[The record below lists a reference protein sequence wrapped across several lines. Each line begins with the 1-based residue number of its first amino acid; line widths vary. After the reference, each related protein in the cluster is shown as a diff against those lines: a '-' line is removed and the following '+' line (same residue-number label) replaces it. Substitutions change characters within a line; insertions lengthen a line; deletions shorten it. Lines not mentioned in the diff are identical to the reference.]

1 MRLPWSLPLHVAC
14 LAAAL
19 PLSAHAARAA
29 SAPDDAKPA
38 ERCETAVADTIRE
51 MRGKEA
57 RDIEFIAAQRSLL
70 PATGD
75 ETTVKGAGRYRTA
88 ATGVHGFTYR
98 CAYNAESNETSGVVF
113 RETGSSRPAAE
124 KAWEPDLSKVSP
136 ESCETAIA
144 GALKDKYPRVGRIAF
159 DAETRKLSPAPNED
173 TWLDGQGAVE
183 RAPGMNAI
191 PFSYRC
197 AFQAR
202 TGRLVSAQPQP

>member
-1 MRLPWSLPLHVAC
+1 MRLIRSLPLLILLSTARVA
-14 LAAAL
+14 LAA
-19 PLSAHAARAA
+19 PAA
-29 SAPDDAKPA
+29 STPAATDPKPA

-57 RDIEFIAAQRSLL
+57 RDIEFLAAQRSLL

-75 ETTVKGAGRYRTA
+75 ETTVKGAGRYKTT

-113 RETGSSRPAAE
+113 RETGSTKPLVE

-136 ESCETAIA
+136 DACETAIA
-144 GALKDKYPRVGRIAF
+144 ATLKDKYPRVGRIAF
-159 DAETRKLSPAPNED
+159 DAETRRLQPAPD
-173 TWLDGQGAVE
+173 DGTWLDGQGAVE
-183 RAPGMNAI
+183 RAPGMNSI
-191 PFSYRC
+191 PFTYRC

-202 TGRLVSAQPQP
+202 TGRLVSAQATP

>member
-1 MRLPWSLPLHVAC
+1 MRLIRSLPFLILMSTARVA
-14 LAAAL
+14 LAAPA
-19 PLSAHAARAA
+19 PAPAPAA
-29 SAPDDAKPA
+29 DAKPA

-75 ETTVKGAGRYRTA
+75 ETTVKGAGRYKNT
-88 ATGVHGFTYR
+88 ATGVHSFTYR

-113 RETGSSRPAAE
+113 RETGSTRPAAE

-136 ESCETAIA
+136 DACETAIA
-144 GALKDKYPRVGRIAF
+144 ATLKDKYPRVGRIAF
-159 DAETRKLSPAPNED
+159 DAETRRLQPAPNDD

-183 RAPGMNAI
+183 RAPGMNSI
-191 PFSYRC
+191 PFTYRC

-202 TGRLVSAQPQP
+202 TGRLIGAQATP

>member
-1 MRLPWSLPLHVAC
+1 MRLIRSLPFLILLSTARAV
-14 LAAAL
+14 LAAPA
-19 PLSAHAARAA
+19 PAPAAAE
-29 SAPDDAKPA
+29 AKPA
-38 ERCETAVADTIRE
+38 ERCEAAVADTIRE

-75 ETTVKGAGRYRTA
+75 ETTVKGAGRYKTA

-113 RETGSSRPAAE
+113 RETGSSRPLAE

-136 ESCETAIA
+136 DACETAIA
-144 GALKDKYPRVGRIAF
+144 ATLKDKYPRVGRIAF
-159 DAETRKLSPAPNED
+159 DAETRRLQPAPNED

-183 RAPGMNAI
+183 RAPGMNSI
-191 PFSYRC
+191 PFTYRC

-202 TGRLVSAQPQP
+202 TGRLVGAQATP

>member
-1 MRLPWSLPLHVAC
+1 MRLIRSLPFLILLSTARVV
-14 LAAAL
+14 LAAPVPTPTPAT
-19 PLSAHAARAA
+19 
-29 SAPDDAKPA
+29 DAKPA

-75 ETTVKGAGRYRTA
+75 ETTVKGAGRYKTPT
-88 ATGVHGFTYR
+88 TGVHSFTYR
-98 CAYNAESNETSGVVF
+98 CAYNAESNDTSGVVF
-113 RETGSSRPAAE
+113 RETGSTRPAVE

-136 ESCETAIA
+136 DACETAIA
-144 GALKDKYPRVGRIAF
+144 ATLKDKYPRVGRIAF
-159 DAETRKLSPAPNED
+159 DAETRRLQPAPNDD

-183 RAPGMNAI
+183 RAPGMNSI
-191 PFSYRC
+191 PFTYRC

-202 TGRLVSAQPQP
+202 TGRLIGAQATP

>member
-1 MRLPWSLPLHVAC
+1 MRLIRSLPLLILLSTARVA
-14 LAAAL
+14 LAA
-19 PLSAHAARAA
+19 PAA
-29 SAPDDAKPA
+29 STPAATDPKPA

-75 ETTVKGAGRYRTA
+75 ETTVKGAGRYKTA
-88 ATGVHGFTYR
+88 ATGVHSFTNR

-113 RETGSSRPAAE
+113 RETGSTRPLVE

-136 ESCETAIA
+136 DACETAIA
-144 GALKDKYPRVGRIAF
+144 ATLKDKYPRVGRIAF
-159 DAETRKLSPAPNED
+159 DAETRRLQPAPD
-173 TWLDGQGAVE
+173 DGTWLDGQGAVE
-183 RAPGMNAI
+183 RAPGMNSI
-191 PFSYRC
+191 PFTYRG

-202 TGRLVSAQPQP
+202 TGRLVSAKATP

>member
-1 MRLPWSLPLHVAC
+1 MRLLWSLPL
-14 LAAAL
+14 LAL
-19 PLSAHAARAA
+19 PLMAQAAQAT
-29 SAPDDAKPA
+29 APADTAKPA

-75 ETTVKGAGRYRTA
+75 ETTVKGAGRYKTA

-113 RETGSSRPAAE
+113 RETASSRPAAE

-136 ESCETAIA
+136 DTCETAIA
-144 GALKDKYPRVGRIAF
+144 AALKDKYPRVGRIAF
-159 DAETRKLSPAPNED
+159 DADTRKLLPAPNDD

-183 RAPGMNAI
+183 RAPGMSSI
-191 PFSYRC
+191 PFTYRC